1 MKTSNDEV
9 PVTIDPLFVGMTR
22 PTMMMG
28 VTYSYFVINM
38 TATSIIFLA
47 TSSLLALLI
56 SLPVHG
62 LGMLAC
68 AKDPRFF
75 DLIFQWLKSC
85 PPVQNRRFWHAN
97 SYMP

>member
-1 MKTSNDEV
+1 MTSSKEV
-9 PVTIDPLFVGMTR
+9 TVDPLFVGMTR

-38 TATSIIFLA
+38 TVTAILFLA
-47 TSSLLALLI
+47 TSSLMILLVAF
-56 SLPVHG
+56 PVHG
-62 LGMLAC
+62 IGMLAC

-75 DLIFQWLKSC
+75 DLIIQRFQFC
-85 PPVQNRRFWHAN
+85 PPVQNHRFWQAN